1 MSSEHPPLADIREEA
16 PSGAVSR
23 EASEPTLH
31 NHAANHH
38 EHPPHPHHPRP
49 RRQSTASRVSVDFF
63 DPEGMIEIRRTLTQ
77 DRAYQEKDEKPR
89 AASTGGS
96 STDSDNTLA
105 AGGDGF
111 DLEKT
116 IRQIV
121 RRYVV
126 QTRFSVVAAER
137 LLDVTKPKSSPVHLE
152 LLSEP
157 CAFRVSVLLPRT
169 SLPLVQYST
178 HFPFSR
184 GSRPRGILP

>member
-1 MSSEHPPLADIREEA
+1 
-16 PSGAVSR
+16 
-23 EASEPTLH
+23 
-31 NHAANHH
+31 
-38 EHPPHPHHPRP
+38 
-49 RRQSTASRVSVDFF
+49 
-63 DPEGMIEIRRTLTQ
+63 
-77 DRAYQEKDEKPR
+77 
-89 AASTGGS
+89 
-96 STDSDNTLA
+96 
-105 AGGDGF
+105 
-111 DLEKT
+111 LEKT